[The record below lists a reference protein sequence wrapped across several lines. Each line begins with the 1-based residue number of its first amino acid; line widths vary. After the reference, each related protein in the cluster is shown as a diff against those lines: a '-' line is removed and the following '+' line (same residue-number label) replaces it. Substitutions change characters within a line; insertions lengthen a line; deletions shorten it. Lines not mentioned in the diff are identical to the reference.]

1 MRTELP
7 YEQPSQLAAQP
18 RLPHTPG
25 DAHTASPGVPAP
37 TCVLLATLP
46 ISMSWTGRGKIGTT
60 KNTKMEFD
68 DLSNRAIGCAIEVHR
83 HLGPGRLESAY
94 EPCLAHELSRHKIA
108 FHLQLTQPVRYKDIL
123 LDCGYRIDVLVKNQ
137 LIFELKSIEN
147 AIGHSRG
154 IIAELYEIGDD
165 QDRTADE
172 LQRNQAEGRNEAVY
186 ALISFVLFV
195 SFVVKQSILHVS
207 FQAVRSSTENVA
219 NNRMHQSRRT
229 VCFDNGEITPATC

>member
-1 MRTELP
+1 MSSHHSSPHSPACRTHR
-7 YEQPSQLAAQP
+7 AT
-18 RLPHTPG
+18 HTPG

-137 LIFELKSIEN
+137 LIFELKSIGKRLGIHEVSLLKYMKL
-147 AIGHSRG
+147 ATIKIG
-154 IIAELYEIGDD
+154 L
-165 QDRTADE
+165 
-172 LQRNQAEGRNEAVY
+172 LMN
-186 ALISFVLFV
+186 F
-195 SFVVKQSILHVS
+195 
-207 FQAVRSSTENVA
+207 NVTKLKDGMK
-219 NNRMHQSRRT
+219 RFML
-229 VCFDNGEITPATC
+229 